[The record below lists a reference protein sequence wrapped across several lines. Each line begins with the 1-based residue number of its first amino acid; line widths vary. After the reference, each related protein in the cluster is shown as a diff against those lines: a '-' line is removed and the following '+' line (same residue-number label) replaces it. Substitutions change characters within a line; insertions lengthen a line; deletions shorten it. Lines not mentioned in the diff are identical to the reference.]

1 MWSRPLALALLL
13 LPAPALAGV
22 KEKVAALAPPGL
34 VLVMDAKGNELVAQ
48 NTDEPFVPA
57 SVTKIVTAWLAMEV
71 LGGDYRFETRFYLDD
86 KRVLYVRGGGD
97 PFLISEELAPLATEL
112 VAAVGKKPITGIVLD
127 ASYYP
132 SNLRIPGI
140 EDTDEAYNALNSAL
154 AVNFNTVYAVR
165 SGNKVRSAEKQTPIT
180 PLAITQFRLRGPNGS
195 GRISLSQDP
204 TVSLQYAGELIA
216 AFIERAGGSV
226 KGKISTGTVPE
237 GLEPVYVHRQSRTL
251 SEILVE
257 LLRASNNYI
266 ANQVFLEIGGHRLG
280 GPVSLEKSLQ
290 VANEML
296 AAHGLAAAIH
306 LEEGSGISRNNHF
319 TARGL
324 AKVLELFAPHAD
336 LLHGHDGGMNKTGTM
351 EGVRTLAGYADT
363 SSHGRVRFVI
373 SLTSNDG
380 EMRFRLLRAIS
391 PGCKSRPPRRCF
403 PTRSQKFAISAYRIS
418 AGGLRSPAGYAL
430 RVHVQRIDRVARR
443 HEQPVAVAAAEAD
456 VGSALGQRDEADRL
470 AGRIE
475 HLDAVER
482 RAHAPA
488 APQIAVDVDPKA
500 VGRFFFFA
508 VDEDA
513 AIGEL
518 RSAVDHVE
526 DIDRASLGRA
536 LDDIELRF
544 VGRKGQSVRPL
555 DQPGGRDRRTPAVGI
570 EPVDVEGQFR
580 LCLHAQ
586 IIAGDAGGRIGE
598 PDGAVGL
605 HDHVVRA
612 IEPLAVEPIDQHRD
626 GAVILGARD
635 ATA

>member
-1 MWSRPLALALLL
+1 MWSRSLALALLL

-22 KEKVAALAPPGL
+22 KENVAALAPQGL
-34 VLVMDAKGNELVAQ
+34 VLVMDAKGNESVAQ

-71 LGGDYRFETRFYLDD
+71 LGGDYRFKTRFYLDD

-97 PFLISEELAPLATEL
+97 PFLISEELAPLATKL
-112 VAAVGKKPITGIVLD
+112 VAAVGKKPIAGIVLD

-180 PLAITQFRLRGPNGS
+180 PLAINQFRLRGPNGS

-204 TVSLQYAGELIA
+204 MVSLQYAGELIA

-226 KGKISTGTVPE
+226 KGKISTGLVPK

-257 LLRASNNYI
+257 LLRVSNNYI

-336 LLHGHDGGMNKTGTM
+336 LLRGHDGGMNKTGTM

-363 SSHGRVRFVI
+363 SGYGRVRFVI

-380 EMRFRLLRAIS
+380 EMRFRLLRTIQS
-391 PGCKSRPPRRCF
+391 
-403 PTRSQKFAISAYRIS
+403 
-418 AGGLRSPAGYAL
+418 
-430 RVHVQRIDRVARR
+430 
-443 HEQPVAVAAAEAD
+443 
-456 VGSALGQRDEADRL
+456 
-470 AGRIE
+470 
-475 HLDAVER
+475 
-482 RAHAPA
+482 
-488 APQIAVDVDPKA
+488 
-500 VGRFFFFA
+500 
-508 VDEDA
+508 
-513 AIGEL
+513 EL
-518 RSAVDHVE
+518 
-526 DIDRASLGRA
+526 
-536 LDDIELRF
+536 
-544 VGRKGQSVRPL
+544 
-555 DQPGGRDRRTPAVGI
+555 
-570 EPVDVEGQFR
+570 
-580 LCLHAQ
+580 
-586 IIAGDAGGRIGE
+586 
-598 PDGAVGL
+598 
-605 HDHVVRA
+605 
-612 IEPLAVEPIDQHRD
+612 
-626 GAVILGARD
+626 
-635 ATA
+635 